1 VTFSAYSGY
10 RENRK
15 PAEARVVDVNDP
27 NQQWL
32 NMQPHWGLI
41 ETIIQGT
48 YEIRSK
54 HRKYLPQ
61 EERETDLSYDARLSR
76 SVLSPYFIRIER
88 MLAGMLTRKPVQL
101 NDTPDVIREALFD
114 VDLSNNDLNI
124 WTYETCR
131 KLLRYGHVGVLVDAP
146 ALESED
152 GRPYWVTY
160 SPRDII
166 GWKTE
171 KKEGKDFLTQLRLV
185 ERVLVEDGLY
195 GVKEVEQV
203 RVLTPGSFEIHRKNK
218 DGEFKIEEQGTT
230 SLDVIPFAVA
240 YSNKVGY
247 LESRPPMSDIAELN
261 LKHYQIQSDYDNIL
275 HCAAVPMLSIFGM
288 PPSDGE
294 ISAGP
299 GEAFAMPAEAR
310 IEYIEPAGNSFSAQ
324 QERLKEISSQINELG
339 LAAIL
344 GQNLTNA
351 TATSKAIDRSQSDAT
366 MLVVA
371 QQVQDLIDNCLK
383 FHADYLGV
391 ESGSC
396 YVNRDFM
403 AARLNPQ
410 EIGSLLQLYTA
421 GTIAKE
427 TLLTML
433 SQGEVL
439 PDEFDVEEE
448 LAATEGA
455 LLDPSP
461 VEVAEEPAEVEE

>member
-1 VTFSAYSGY
+1 MTFSAFGGY
-10 RENRK
+10 RQNSEQ
-15 PAEARVVDVNDP
+15 AQARVQDVDDP
-27 NQQWL
+27 NQAYL
-32 NMQPHWGLI
+32 NMEPHWGLI
-41 ETIIQGT
+41 ETIVQGT

-61 EERETDLSYDARLSR
+61 EEREADSSYDVRLAR
-76 SVLSPYFIRIER
+76 SVLSPYFIRLER
-88 MLAGMLTRKPVQL
+88 MLGGMITRKPVQL
-101 NDTPDVIREALFD
+101 NDTPDAIREQLFD
-114 VDLSNNDLNI
+114 VDLSGNDLNI
-124 WTYETCR
+124 WTYEMSR

-160 SPRDII
+160 TPRDII
-166 GWKTE
+166 GWRTE
-171 KKEGKDFLTQLRLV
+171 KKDGKDVLTQLRLV

-195 GVKEVEQV
+195 GTKEVTQV
-203 RVLTPGSFEIHRKNK
+203 RVLTPGNFEIHRKGKNGK
-218 DGEFKIEEQGTT
+218 YTVEAQGTT
-230 SLDVIPFAVA
+230 SLDQIPFAVA
-240 YSNKVGY
+240 YANKVGY

-261 LKHYQIQSDYDNIL
+261 LKHYQIQSDYDNML
-275 HCAAVPMLSIFGM
+275 HISAVPMLAIFGM
-288 PPSDGE
+288 PPSSEE

-299 GEAFAMPAEAR
+299 GEAFAMPAEASMS
-310 IEYIEPAGNSFSAQ
+310 YIEPGGSSFDAQ
-324 QERLKEISSQINELG
+324 QKRIDQLASQINELG

-344 GQNLTNA
+344 GQKIA
-351 TATSKAIDRSQSDAT
+351 AETASSKAIDRSQSDAT

-371 QQVQDLIDNCLK
+371 QQVQDLIDNCLT
-383 FHADYLGV
+383 FHAQYLGV
-391 ESGSC
+391 EGGSC
-396 YVNRDFM
+396 YVNRDFV
-403 AARLNPQ
+403 ASRLEPQ

-421 GTIAKE
+421 GTISKE

-461 VEVAEEPAEVEE
+461 VEVAEEPAEIEE